1 MKEVKIYGNTQ
12 LYPLTFKPLY
22 KNYLWG
28 GRNLEKLGKVL
39 PDGIVAES
47 WEISAHQDGMGIVA
61 EGALEGSS
69 LKELADGYGEKL
81 LGSLSVSKYQRAF
94 PLLLKFFDAND
105 WLSVQVHPND
115 EYARIHEND
124 FGKTEMWYIVD
135 AEPGS
140 SILYGLNRKLT
151 RAEFKKIIDEGRISE
166 VLKKVP
172 VSAGDIVYIPAG
184 TVHAAGNGI
193 LIAEIQ
199 QNSNATY
206 RLYDFDR
213 KNPDGTTRPLH
224 IEKALDSI
232 NFDKATN
239 TGKTKGLS
247 YKNGNADI
255 RIIIADPHFCVD
267 MIDIDGKTD
276 LSADGRSFMAYLFYD
291 GDGLLEWDNG
301 SMPLRAGRS
310 VLIPAS
316 LGAYTIKGKVK
327 ALRAYIGDI
336 NEDVMRPLLAAGY
349 EKEQIVNSVAGL
361 A

>member
-1 MKEVKIYGNTQ
+1 MENKTCMDTQ

-22 KNYLWG
+22 KNYIWG

-61 EGALEGSS
+61 EGPFEGRT
-69 LKELADGYGEKL
+69 LKELADEYKEQL
-81 LGSLSVSKYQRAF
+81 LGSLSYSKYKEKF

-105 WLSVQVHPND
+105 WLSVQVHPDD

-135 AEPGS
+135 AVPGAS
-140 SILYGLNRKLT
+140 VLYGLEKKVT
-151 RAEFKKIIDEGRISE
+151 RSEFKKVIDEGRISE
-166 VLKKVP
+166 LLKRVP
-172 VSAGDIVYIPAG
+172 VSPGDILYIPAG
-184 TVHAAGNGI
+184 TVHAAGKGL

-232 NFDKATN
+232 NFEKAAN
-239 TGKTKGLS
+239 TGKTQGLS
-247 YKNGNADI
+247 YKKDDADI
-255 RIIIADPHFCVD
+255 RVIIADAHFCVD
-267 MIDIDGKTD
+267 IIDINGETS
-276 LSADGRSFMAYLFYD
+276 LSADGRSFIAYLFYE
-291 GDGLLEWDNG
+291 GEGALTWNKG
-301 SMPLRAGRS
+301 SMPVKAGKS
-310 VLIPAS
+310 VLVPANIGS
-316 LGAYTIKGKVK
+316 YTIQGRIK
-327 ALRAYIGDI
+327 ALRSYVGDI
-336 NEDVMRPLLAAGY
+336 NEDVFKPLLEAGY
-349 EKEQIVNSVAGL
+349 DKEQIINSVAGL